1 MHNEH
6 KNSNNYTNTKLKLL
20 PLGSLVFRT
29 QSASPIAEMAV
40 ASDPTQDRSGLT
52 PAHVPGSQRF
62 CEEKWRHD
70 AASLDRGLKLI
81 LLG

>member
-1 MHNEH
+1 MHNDH
-6 KNSNNYTNTKLKLL
+6 KNSNYYTNIKLTHL
-20 PLGSLVFRT
+20 PLGRRVP
-29 QSASPIAEMAV
+29 ASKAQLRWQEMAV

-62 CEEKWRHD
+62 CKEKWRHD

>member
-6 KNSNNYTNTKLKLL
+6 KNSNNYTNIKLTSL
-20 PLGSLVFRT
+20 PLGSLGSRI
-29 QSASPIAEMAV
+29 QSATRWQEMAV

-62 CEEKWRHD
+62 CKEKWRHD
-70 AASLDRGLKLI
+70 AASIDRGLKLI